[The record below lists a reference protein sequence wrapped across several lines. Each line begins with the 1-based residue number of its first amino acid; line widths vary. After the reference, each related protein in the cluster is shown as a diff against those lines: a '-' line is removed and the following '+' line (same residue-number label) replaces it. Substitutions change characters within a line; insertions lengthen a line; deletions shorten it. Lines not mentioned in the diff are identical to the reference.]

1 MPNDTITKPRRKE
14 DRVRLTWSS
23 ESRRAPNP
31 EDIDFK
37 TAEILIPTP
46 QRDQL
51 TIAQFRKLAEAEIDN
66 MKMNWL
72 INLHRFGSSLSC
84 PNKRSEVKR

>member
-1 MPNDTITKPRRKE
+1 MPNDTITKPSRKK

-23 ESRRAPNP
+23 ESRRASNP
-31 EDIDFK
+31 EDIDFQ

-66 MKMNWL
+66 MKMTWL
-72 INLHRFGSSLSC
+72 IILHRFGSSLSY